1 MSSEVLQLDHRPC
14 SAGSSGSTR
23 PLVSICIP
31 TFNAAAWIVECIE
44 SALAQSYPCLEVL
57 IVDDA
62 STDQTVK
69 LIHAIDDPRI
79 RLEINPQNI
88 GLAPNWN
95 RCIELARGDFIKFL
109 FHDDILYPDCV
120 EKMMQLILSNEQIG
134 LVFSPRDII
143 LENAPQ
149 DELTRIWLKNCATLH
164 TRFRQLEPV
173 NHGKDLFAQYLREG
187 FRGNWIGEPS
197 SVLVRKRCFSSL
209 GMFDSKLRQVCDVEM
224 WLRIMFFHD
233 IGFLPEKHSAFRLH
247 GDSTSRR
254 NLTSKKNFLDQL
266 WLIESLSNCPPIK
279 AEYPEIEGV
288 RALELLRLAKA
299 VLFSPI
305 AIGRCV
311 RTDPVARQGLRNLP
325 GWIKSAAAYS
335 VSKLFSR
342 RNSDRSSTAK
352 RLNQA

>member
-1 MSSEVLQLDHRPC
+1 MSSEVPQPDNRAC
-14 SAGSSGSTR
+14 SAGSSGCTR
-23 PLVSICIP
+23 PLVSVCIP
-31 TFNAAAWIVECIE
+31 TFNAAAWIVDCIG
-44 SALAQSYPCLEVL
+44 SALAQSYQNLEVL

-62 STDQTVK
+62 STDETVK
-69 LIHAIDDPRI
+69 LIRAIHDPRI

-95 RCIELARGDFIKFL
+95 RCIELSRGNFIKFL
-109 FHDDILYPDCV
+109 FHDDMLYPDCV
-120 EKMMQLILSNEQIG
+120 EKMMQLILSNEHIG

-143 LENAPQ
+143 LGDAPQ
-149 DELTRIWLKNCATLH
+149 DELTRIWLKNCTTLH
-164 TRFRQLEPV
+164 TRFRQLKQV

-197 SVLVRKRCFSSL
+197 SVLVRKVCFSSL
-209 GMFDSKLRQVCDVEM
+209 GMFDPKLRQVCDGEM
-224 WLRIMFFHD
+224 WLRIMFCYD
-233 IGFLPEKHSAFRLH
+233 IGILPEKHSAFRLH
-247 GDSTSRR
+247 RDSTSRR

-266 WLIESLSNCPPIK
+266 WLVESLSNCPSIK

-288 RALELLRLAKA
+288 RAIELLRLVKA
-299 VLFSPI
+299 VLLSPI

-311 RTDPVARQGLRNLP
+311 RKDPVARQGLRNLP
-325 GWIKSAAAYS
+325 AWIGSAAAYS
-335 VSKLFSR
+335 LSKLFSR

>member
-1 MSSEVLQLDHRPC
+1 MSSQVLQPDNRPC
-14 SAGSSGSTR
+14 SASGAIR

-31 TFNAAAWIVECIE
+31 TFNAAAWILECIG
-44 SALAQSYPCLEVL
+44 SALAQSYQDLEVL

-62 STDQTVK
+62 STDETVK
-69 LIHAIDDPRI
+69 LIRAFSDPRI
-79 RLEINPQNI
+79 RLETNPQNI

-95 RCIELARGDFIKFL
+95 RCIELSRGDFIKFL

-120 EKMMQLILSNEQIG
+120 EKMMQLILSNEHIG

-143 LENAPQ
+143 LEDAPQ

-164 TRFRQLEPV
+164 TRFSHLEQV
-173 NHGKDLFAQYLREG
+173 NHGKDLFAQYLRKG
-187 FRGNWIGEPS
+187 FAGNWIGEPS

-209 GMFDSKLRQVCDVEM
+209 GMFDPKLRQVCDVEM

-233 IGFLPEKHSAFRLH
+233 IGFLPQKHSAFRLH

-266 WLIESLSNCPPIK
+266 WLIENLSNCPPIK

-288 RALELLRLAKA
+288 RAIELLRLVKA
-299 VLFSPI
+299 VLLSPI

-311 RTDPVARQGLRNLP
+311 RTDPVARQGLKNLP
-325 GWIKSAAAYS
+325 VWIRSAAAHS
-335 VSKLFSR
+335 VSRMFSR
-342 RNSDRSSTAK
+342 RNSNRSSTAK